1 MELSKLRHFLAVL
14 ETGSLGDAARQLNIS
29 QPALSKSIQSLEQAF
44 GSPLFVRSAR
54 GMTPTAAASAIRE
67 RVRVIATEVDRAEVE
82 IREISGAARGRI
94 VIGSGPSFAQSIL
107 PRAIAKLLQ
116 ASPNVEVVVRDGF
129 IDTLLPA
136 VKSGEI
142 EYALLTLSPQLQ
154 QPDLDTEVLLP
165 RNRALV
171 VVGSHNPLLSQHNVS
186 LEDAWPGPWVLARQS
201 DQLRRKLTEFFSR
214 AGLPAPR
221 PALELGSIPLAL
233 TALRE
238 GNLISFLPEIL
249 VRQDLSDGTL
259 HQILPELTW
268 ERSLGAVFRRGSV
281 FTAAA
286 RKLLDEIR
294 AASRQQM

>member
-1 MELSKLRHFLAVL
+1 
-14 ETGSLGDAARQLNIS
+14 
-29 QPALSKSIQSLEQAF
+29 
-44 GSPLFVRSAR
+44 
-54 GMTPTAAASAIRE
+54 
-67 RVRVIATEVDRAEVE
+67 
-82 IREISGAARGRI
+82 
-94 VIGSGPSFAQSIL
+94 
-107 PRAIAKLLQ
+107 
-116 ASPNVEVVVRDGF
+116 
-129 IDTLLPA
+129 
-136 VKSGEI
+136 
-142 EYALLTLSPQLQ
+142 
-154 QPDLDTEVLLP
+154 
-165 RNRALV
+165 
-171 VVGSHNPLLSQHNVS
+171 
-186 LEDAWPGPWVLARQS
+186 
-201 DQLRRKLTEFFSR
+201 LRRKLTEFFSR

>member
-14 ETGSLGDAARQLNIS
+14 ETGSLGEAARRLNIS
-29 QPALSKSIQSLEQAF
+29 QPALSKSIQSLEQVF

-54 GMTPTAAASAIRE
+54 GMAPTAAASAIRE
-67 RVRVIATEVDRAEVE
+67 RARVIATEVDRAEVE

-94 VIGSGPSFAQSIL
+94 MIGSGPSFAQSIV

-116 ASPNVEVVVRDGF
+116 ASPKVEVVVRDGF

-142 EYALLTLSPQLQ
+142 EYALLTLSPQLR

-171 VVGSHNPLLSQHNVS
+171 VVGSHNPLLSQRSIS
-186 LEDAWPGPWVLARQS
+186 LKDTLPGPWVLARQP
-201 DQLRRKLTEFFSR
+201 DQLRQKLTEAFSGE
-214 AGLPAPR
+214 GLPAPH

-233 TALRE
+233 AALRE

-249 VRQDLSDGTL
+249 VRQDLSNGTL

-286 RKLLDEIR
+286 CKLLDEIR
-294 AASRQQM
+294 AICRQQI

>member
-54 GMTPTAAASAIRE
+54 GMAPTAAASAIRE
-67 RVRVIATEVDRAEVE
+67 RVRIIATEVDRAEVE

-142 EYALLTLSPQLQ
+142 EYALLTLSPQFQ
-154 QPDLDTEVLLP
+154 QADLDTEVLLP

-171 VVGSHNPLLSQHNVS
+171 VVGSHNPLLLQQNVS
-186 LEDAWPGPWVLARQS
+186 LEDTWPGPWVLAPQS

>member
-1 MELSKLRHFLAVL
+1 
-14 ETGSLGDAARQLNIS
+14 
-29 QPALSKSIQSLEQAF
+29 
-44 GSPLFVRSAR
+44 
-54 GMTPTAAASAIRE
+54 
-67 RVRVIATEVDRAEVE
+67 
-82 IREISGAARGRI
+82 
-94 VIGSGPSFAQSIL
+94 
-107 PRAIAKLLQ
+107 
-116 ASPNVEVVVRDGF
+116 
-129 IDTLLPA
+129 
-136 VKSGEI
+136 
-142 EYALLTLSPQLQ
+142 
-154 QPDLDTEVLLP
+154 
-165 RNRALV
+165 
-171 VVGSHNPLLSQHNVS
+171 
-186 LEDAWPGPWVLARQS
+186 VLARQS

>member
-1 MELSKLRHFLAVL
+1 
-14 ETGSLGDAARQLNIS
+14 
-29 QPALSKSIQSLEQAF
+29 
-44 GSPLFVRSAR
+44 
-54 GMTPTAAASAIRE
+54 
-67 RVRVIATEVDRAEVE
+67 
-82 IREISGAARGRI
+82 

-136 VKSGEI
+136 LKSGEI
-142 EYALLTLSPQLQ
+142 EYALLTLSAQLQ
-154 QPDLDTEVLLP
+154 QPDLDTEILLP

-171 VVGSHNPLLSQHNVS
+171 VVGSHNPLLSQHSVS
-186 LEDAWPGPWVLARQS
+186 LEDTWPGPWVLARQS
-201 DQLRRKLTEFFSR
+201 DQLRQKLTEFFSR

-221 PALELGSIPLAL
+221 PALELSSIPLAL

-238 GNLISFLPEIL
+238 GNLISFLPEVL